1 MGGRR
6 PHGETRR
13 KILDAL
19 RRRESSSAP
28 DLAQELGIGAVAVR
42 QHLAQLQQE
51 QLIMQGGVQHGAGRP
66 RQLYRLTQEAMAQ
79 FPHAY
84 ERLALD
90 LLSCVADQDRGLVE
104 RLFVARQELHARRY
118 GPALSG
124 LPLAEQVPLLADLLS
139 EQGYM
144 AECQCREDGSWE
156 ITQHNCPI
164 DKVAGAYPQACRCER
179 ELYEQLLDVPVV
191 SESTIVDGA
200 SCCRYH
206 IKA

>member
-1 MGGRR
+1 MGGRK

-19 RRRESSSAP
+19 RRREILSAA
-28 DLAQELGIGAVAVR
+28 DLAGELGIGAVAVR

-51 QLIMQGGVQHGAGRP
+51 QLVMQAGVQHGAGRP

-84 ERLALD
+84 ARLALD
-90 LLSCVADQDRGLVE
+90 LLHCVGDQDRALIE

-124 LPLAEQVPLLADLLS
+124 LPLEERVPLLADMLS

-144 AECQCREDGSWE
+144 AECCLREDGTWE

-179 ELYEQLLDVPVV
+179 ELYQQLLAVPVE